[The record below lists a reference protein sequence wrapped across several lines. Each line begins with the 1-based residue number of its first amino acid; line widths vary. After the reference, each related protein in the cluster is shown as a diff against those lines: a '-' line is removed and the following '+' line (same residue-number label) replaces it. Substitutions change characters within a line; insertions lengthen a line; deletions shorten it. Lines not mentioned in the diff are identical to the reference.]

1 MSRVI
6 AMVAVRGASGL
17 SRPVTS
23 RAPGRIDALPGEP
36 RPYAVAPTA
45 AATSSATR
53 EWFTKNAALAPDAP
67 ASSALWTA
75 LPASPATYTP
85 ATVVSLVVGSLFTP
99 AGAWPIATI
108 SQPSILANSEPWRW
122 GGT

>member
-1 MSRVI
+1 
-6 AMVAVRGASGL
+6 MVGRDPS
-17 SRPVTS
+17 SP
-23 RAPGRIDALPGEP
+23 APDRIDANPDEP
-36 RPYAVAPTA
+36 HPYASAPTA

-53 EWFTKNAALAPDAP
+53 EWFTKNAALAPEAA

-85 ATVVSLVVGSLFTP
+85 AMVVSLVVGSAFTP

-108 SQPSILANSEPWRW
+108 SQPSISASSEPWRW
-122 GGT
+122 G